1 MRKKTSSKRQKVY
14 KMKGCST
21 KTRKN
26 YLGGS
31 TISGA
36 DINLAYPGNN
46 VPTVPNPFLAYTG
59 KGGSSCGGNLTPNLN
74 MTSNI
79 NGVVK
84 TDPNTGPTPTIPA
97 THFLNPIGAQ
107 RGGCCGASVMSGGS
121 LMKGGNC
128 MSCSTPLMSGGRKKK
143 GGCGTCAPGFM
154 VGGARH
160 RLGCKCSSCK
170 AKRGGSMKGGNPGIP
185 YADGLLGKP
194 WTPAISGWPGVDG
207 IQGDR
212 NYLAHNDYKT
222 DISRQ
227 MIATGANPP
236 FSIGGGKNRSR
247 KQRGG
252 TLSNFLTQD
261 LINLGRQFQFGLG
274 GAYNALAGYPA
285 PVNPMPWKD
294 QLHNTA
300 SLNTMKAAFI

>member
-26 YLGGS
+26 YLGGTS
-31 TISGA
+31 ILGA

-59 KGGSSCGGNLTPNLN
+59 KGGSSCGGYLTPSLN
-74 MTSNI
+74 IPSN
-79 NGVVK
+79 
-84 TDPNTGPTPTIPA
+84 TDAMDRTIPNTGPPSGGFN
-97 THFLNPIGAQ
+97 FLNPPGAQ
-107 RGGCCGASVMSGGS
+107 RGGSCGSCGMTGGS

-143 GGCGTCAPGFM
+143 GGCGTCALGFM
-154 VGGARH
+154 VGGTRH
-160 RLGCKCSSCK
+160 RLACKCSSCK
-170 AKRGGSMKGGNPGIP
+170 AKRGGNMKGGNPGIP
-185 YADGLLGKP
+185 YPDGLVGSP
-194 WTPAISGWPGVDG
+194 WTGGVAGWPGVDG

-236 FSIGGGKNRSR
+236 FSIGGKGRAR

-252 TLSNFLTQD
+252 TLSNFLGQD

-274 GAYNALAGYPA
+274 SAYNALSGYSS

-294 QLHNTA
+294 QLSNTP
-300 SLNTMKAAFI
+300 SLNTMKASSI

>member
-1 MRKKTSSKRQKVY
+1 MGKKTSSRHQKVY
-14 KMKGCST
+14 KMKGCYT
-21 KTRKN
+21 KKNRKN

-31 TISGA
+31 SISTA

-46 VPTVPNPFLAYTG
+46 VHTVPNPFLAYTG
-59 KGGSSCGGNLTPNLN
+59 KGGSCGGNLTPNLN
-74 MTSNI
+74 IPNNT
-79 NGVVK
+79 NGVDK
-84 TDPNTGPTPTIPA
+84 TVPNTGPTPSIPA
-97 THFLNPIGAQ
+97 TPFLNPVGNQ
-107 RGGCCGASVMSGGS
+107 RGGYGCGINVMSGGS
-121 LMKGGNC
+121 C
-128 MSCSTPLMSGGRKKK
+128 SSCSTPVMSGGRKKK
-143 GGCGTCAPGFM
+143 GGCGPLCAVGFM
-154 VGGARH
+154 VGGTRH

-170 AKRGGSMKGGNPGIP
+170 SKRGGSMKGGNPGIP
-185 YADGLLGKP
+185 YPDGLVGKP
-194 WTPAISGWPGVDG
+194 WTPSIGGWPGVDG
-207 IQGDR
+207 VQGDR
-212 NYLAHNDYKT
+212 NYLALNDYKT
-222 DISRQ
+222 DISIQ

-274 GAYNALAGYPA
+274 GAYNALAGYPG

-300 SLNTMKAAFI
+300 SLNTMKTAFI

>member
-1 MRKKTSSKRQKVY
+1 MGKKTSSRHQKVY
-14 KMKGCST
+14 KMKGCSK

-31 TISGA
+31 SISAA

-59 KGGSSCGGNLTPNLN
+59 KGAYAGKGGSSCGGYLTPNLN
-74 MTSNI
+74 IPSNI
-79 NGVVK
+79 NGGDK
-84 TDPNTGPTPTIPA
+84 TVPNTGPTPIVPA
-97 THFLNPIGAQ
+97 TPFLNPIGAQ
-107 RGGCCGASVMSGGS
+107 RGGCGCGIPVMTGGS
-121 LMKGGNC
+121 C
-128 MSCSTPLMSGGRKKK
+128 ASCSTPLMSGG
-143 GGCGTCAPGFM
+143 CGTCNGGFM

-170 AKRGGSMKGGNPGIP
+170 SKRRGNMKGGNPGIP
-185 YADGLLGKP
+185 YPDGLVGKP
-194 WTPAISGWPGVDG
+194 WTPAIGGWPGVDG
-207 IQGDR
+207 VQGDR
-212 NYLAHNDYKT
+212 NYLALNTYHNDPQT
-222 DISRQ
+222 A

-274 GAYNALAGYPA
+274 SAYNALAGYSS
-285 PVNPMPWKD
+285 PVNPLPWKD
-294 QLHNTA
+294 QLPKTP
-300 SLNTMKAAFI
+300 SLNTMKAAYI

>member
-1 MRKKTSSKRQKVY
+1 MGKKTSSKRQKVY

-21 KTRKN
+21 KSRKN
-26 YLGGS
+26 YLGGNS
-31 TISGA
+31 ISGA

-59 KGGSSCGGNLTPNLN
+59 KGGSSCGGYLTPNLN
-74 MTSNI
+74 I
-79 NGVVK
+79 NSADK
-84 TDPNTGPTPTIPA
+84 TVPNTGPPSGGFN
-97 THFLNPIGAQ
+97 FLNPIGAQ
-107 RGGCCGASVMSGGS
+107 RGGYGSCGITVMS
-121 LMKGGNC
+121 GGNC
-128 MSCSTPLMSGGRKKK
+128 MSCSTPLMGGGRKKK

-154 VGGARH
+154 VGGTRH

-170 AKRGGSMKGGNPGIP
+170 VKKGGNMKGGNPGIP
-185 YADGLLGKP
+185 YPDGLVGKP
-194 WTPAISGWPGVDG
+194 WTPSISTWPGVDG

-212 NYLAHNDYKT
+212 NYLALNDYKT

-236 FSIGGGKNRSR
+236 FSIGGGKNRTR

-252 TLSNFLTQD
+252 TVSNFLTQD
-261 LINLGRQFQFGLG
+261 LLNLGRQFQFGLG
-274 GAYNALAGYPA
+274 SAYNALAGYSS

-294 QLHNTA
+294 QLPNTA
-300 SLNTMKAAFI
+300 NLNTLRAANI